1 MLLLF
6 LLHIHAVFVLRLNIL
21 FSLQAMHLFFH
32 AYSII
37 HVAVSPCMQLICR
50 GIRHIGCE
58 DYIQVKDGQNVLC
71 FGKNCPSLICKNVTL
86 ITNLESIGLT
96 TFPNASNNRQNIRI
110 AVVLQA
116 TGMVV
121 GVTEEEDT
129 AEDPAMGQ
137 LA

>member
-1 MLLLF
+1 MWQSHPVCNLS
-6 LLHIHAVFVLRLNIL
+6 V
-21 FSLQAMHLFFH
+21 
-32 AYSII
+32 
-37 HVAVSPCMQLICR
+37 VAL
-50 GIRHIGCE
+50 GIGCE
-58 DYIQVKDGQNVLC
+58 DYIQVNDRQNVLC
-71 FGKNCPSLICKNVTL
+71 FGKNCPSLICNNVTL

-110 AVVLQA
+110 VVVLQA